1 MKQLVFLAALLVFSS
16 CGESEEEVEGL
27 ELDSFEDKLAYTL
40 GTTSARDLFGS
51 ESFDASRLEK
61 ELVFA
66 GFKENFEN
74 IEPTCGPSI
83 EGLLGPAGTDFN
95 TTFLNDGSECIG
107 RFISFSL
114 YSRLDGFE
122 KAQGIDTTILFQGFY
137 DAMMETDTSCL
148 SMEDQDLINKEFS
161 EGIKVLIDQKME
173 EQWKG
178 NRIAGENFLAEN
190 KLKEGVMTTATGL
203 QYEVLKK
210 GSGPMPTTM
219 NSVKVHYHGT
229 TMDGNVFD
237 SSVDRGEPISFQV
250 TGVIPGWTEA
260 LQLMPQGSKYRLYI
274 PQELAYGAYPQP
286 GGPIQPFSM
295 LIFDVELLEIQ

>member
-1 MKQLVFLAALLVFSS
+1 MV
-16 CGESEEEVEGL
+16 L
-27 ELDSFEDKLAYTL
+27 ESFEDKLAYTL

-51 ESFDASRLEK
+51 QSFDASRLEK
-61 ELVFA
+61 ELVFS
-66 GFKENFEN
+66 GFKSNFEN
-74 IEPTCGPSI
+74 LEPTCGPAI

-114 YSRLDGFE
+114 FSRLDGFE
-122 KAQGIDTTILFQGFY
+122 KANSVDTTILFQGFY
-137 DAMMETDTSCL
+137 DAMMGTDTACL
-148 SMEDQDLINKEFS
+148 AMKDQELVNKEFS

-173 EQWKG
+173 AEWSG
-178 NRIAGENFLAEN
+178 NRIAGETFLAEN
-190 KLKEGVMTTATGL
+190 KLKDGVITTASGL

-229 TMDGNVFD
+229 TIDGTVFD
-237 SSVDRGEPISFQV
+237 SSVERGEPISFQV
-250 TGVIPGWTEA
+250 TGVIRGWTEA

-274 PQELAYGAYPQP
+274 PQDLAYGAYPQP

-295 LIFDVELLEIQ
+295 LIFDVELLEVQ